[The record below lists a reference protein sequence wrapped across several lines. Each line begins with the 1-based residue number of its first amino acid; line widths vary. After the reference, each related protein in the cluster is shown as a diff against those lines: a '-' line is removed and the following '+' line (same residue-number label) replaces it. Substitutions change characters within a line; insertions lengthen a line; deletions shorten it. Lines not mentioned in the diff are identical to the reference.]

1 LPRFREFYFAF
12 AARLCHLSGI
22 AWLSPLEDGL
32 AIGSGIMLT
41 IVRNDPVKPDFGVEI
56 VGTIRAGLT

>member
-1 LPRFREFYFAF
+1 LERFQEFYFAF

-22 AWLSPLEDGL
+22 AWLSVIGRGP
-32 AIGSGIMLT
+32 AIGSGKMLT
-41 IVRNDPVKPDFGVEI
+41 IVRNDPVEPDFGVEI